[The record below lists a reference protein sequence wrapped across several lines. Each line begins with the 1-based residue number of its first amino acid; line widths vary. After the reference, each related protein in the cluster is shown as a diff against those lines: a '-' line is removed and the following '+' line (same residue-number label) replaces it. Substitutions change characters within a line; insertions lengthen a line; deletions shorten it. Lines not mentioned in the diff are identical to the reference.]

1 MALEAVRYM
10 ASTHGPSS
18 SQVDYVVDET
28 PPDVPDE
35 SSQSVD
41 SADEQH
47 EQQPVEPQ
55 PEPDAEEQQ
64 RRDRDSLR
72 RALRDLEAAEARV
85 KRNAERVY
93 DDARSSLVI
102 ELFPVLDDLD
112 RSIEAA
118 HASTDPALSE
128 AVAMSRRRLDQ
139 ILARYG
145 VERIDATG
153 GSFDP
158 NLHDAVTT
166 LNVSDPMQNMTVLQQ
181 LAPGY
186 RFGGRLLRPAKV
198 VVGIY
203 PS

>member
-1 MALEAVRYM
+1 M
-10 ASTHGPSS
+10 
-18 SQVDYVVDET
+18 
-28 PPDVPDE
+28 PDE
-35 SSQSVD
+35 SSQSLD
-41 SADEQH
+41 SDDEQPEQH
-47 EQQPVEPQ
+47 EEPQ
-55 PEPDAEEQQ
+55 PESGVEEQQ

-93 DDARSSLVI
+93 DEARSSLVT

-118 HASTDPALSE
+118 HASADPALLE
-128 AVAMSRRRLDQ
+128 AVQMSRRRIDQ

-145 VERIDATG
+145 AERIDASG

-158 NLHDAVTT
+158 KLHDAVTT
-166 LNVSDPMQNMTVLQQ
+166 VNVSDPMQNMTVLQQ

-186 RFGGRLLRPAKV
+186 RFGDRLLRPAKV
-198 VVGIY
+198 VVGRY